1 MGITSILN
9 IAKNAL
15 FAQQTAM
22 QVLSNNVANVNT
34 KGYARQEAVLV
45 EEHAI
50 MTDMGLMGNGVKVS
64 TVMSHYDKY
73 LEASVARE
81 NNSLEEQKTYA
92 QYFSRIES
100 ILDENNTQLTS
111 SIAAFFNT
119 WQDLSADPLSVTAR
133 TNAATA
139 GANVSNGIRNIYSE
153 LRDVQTE
160 VNNNVLKEVENIN
173 GMLHAVA
180 ALNDQIYAAGS
191 NGGENNTFVNQRAQ
205 LLQELSGKL
214 DIQYFEDRDGGMT
227 VMTSGGKALVDR
239 GTVYELAAEP
249 DLENNNLYKITW
261 AGNSINSYD
270 ITDTIEGGT
279 LKSLLDLRD
288 NQIGG
293 DSGFMSTIDDLAKSL
308 MTEVNTIHSAGYNM
322 NGTTNINFFKNLTN
336 NYATGFDIS
345 DEVKADSRNIAVS
358 SSASLG
364 SDNDVALAIA
374 NLGTSLIAIIVNGQ
388 STTTTYTD
396 YSASIA
402 SKAGSLSRNAMDLSE
417 YHQNLMSAVEK
428 QRDSVSGVS
437 IDEEMSNLIKFQ
449 YAYQAAARL
458 MNTAD
463 LMMNTLLEIGR

>member
-45 EEHAI
+45 EENAI
-50 MTDMGLMGNGVKVS
+50 MTDLGLMGNGVRVS

-92 QYFSRIES
+92 QYFNRIES

-111 SIAAFFNT
+111 NIAAFFNT

-139 GANVSNGIRNIYSE
+139 GINVSNGIRNVYSE

-160 VNNNVLKEVENIN
+160 VDNNILKEVGSIN
-173 GMLHAVA
+173 GILHAIA
-180 ALNDQIYAAGS
+180 ALNDQIYATGG
-191 NGGENNTFVNQRAQ
+191 NGGENNTYVNQRAQ

-239 GTVYELAAEP
+239 GTVYELGTEKSLT
-249 DLENNNLYKITW
+249 DNFYRITW
-261 AGNSINSYD
+261 SGNSTNSYD
-270 ITDTIEGGT
+270 ITDTIQGGT
-279 LKSLLDLRD
+279 LKGLRELRD
-288 NQIGG
+288 TQIT
-293 DSGFMSTIDDLAKSL
+293 GFMSTIDDLAESL
-308 MTEVNTIHSAGYNM
+308 MTEVNTIHSTGYNM
-322 NGTTNINFFKNLTN
+322 NGTTNINFFQNLTN
-336 NYATGFDIS
+336 NFAAGFDIS

-358 SSASLG
+358 SSAAHM

-374 NLGTSLIAIIVNGQ
+374 NLGTGSITISGQ
-388 STTTTYTD
+388 STTYTD

-402 SKAGSLSRNAMDLSE
+402 SRAGSLSGNAMDLSE